1 MRPIDIPPAEHFT
14 HGTRSRYVCGCRCAP
29 CTGANRARYHQRQ
42 AEISAAAGDVVPSG
56 PPGARTIMRAGVA
69 YQVTTCPGANG
80 RDCVAGGA
88 WLRNGGPVCARC
100 LERATVW
107 DGLVDAEPARVHLM
121 KLRRAGIGWK
131 SVAAASDVGHS
142 VLSRILAKRQTRILA
157 STERRILA
165 VDAGA
170 RADHAVLSASSAAK
184 VARQVDELRGLG
196 FTRTEIARLL
206 GSHSL
211 SLQIGRTG
219 RVLAVTAA
227 AVARLLRRAQA
238 GDVKPSGPL
247 EDGASTTALL
257 EDLKLRGLTA
267 RDLSRLLGFTVNFS
281 QRPAKV
287 FRENAERVR
296 SFAAQLERR
305 RVEGE
310 GLPEGWQTEGRELE
324 QAFGLDGEGRPDG
337 WQWERR
343 TSKKKA
349 KAEEQELRALA
360 REVA

>member
-1 MRPIDIPPAEHFT
+1 MRPTDLAPAEHFP
-14 HGTRSRYVCGCRCAP
+14 HGTRARYVCGCRCDE
-29 CTGANRARYHQRQ
+29 CRGANNRRYRERMAAMQ
-42 AEISAAAGDVVPSG
+42 AAAATVTPSG
-56 PPGARTIMRAGVA
+56 PPGGGTIIRGGVA
-69 YQVTTCPGANG
+69 HRVKTCPGANG
-80 RDCVAGGA
+80 RTCVAGGA
-88 WLRNGGPVCARC
+88 WLRKSTPVCSVC

-107 DGLVDAEPARVHLM
+107 DGLVDAEPARDHLM
-121 KLRRAGIGWK
+121 KLRRAGIGYK
-131 SVAAASDVGHS
+131 SVAAASDVGHG
-142 VLSRILAKRQTRILA
+142 VLNGILARTQTRIRA
-157 STERRILA
+157 TTERRILA

-170 RADHAVLSASSAAK
+170 RADHAVLPPASAAK

-196 FTRTEIARLL
+196 FTRAEIASFL
-206 GSHSL
+206 GSNSQA
-211 SLQIGRTG
+211 LQIGRTG

-227 AVARLLRRAQA
+227 AVARLLRRARSGEIKPA
-238 GDVKPSGPL
+238 GPF
-247 EDGASTTALL
+247 EDGAATTALL
-257 EDLKLRGLTA
+257 EDLKRRGLTA
-267 RDLSRLLGFTVNFS
+267 RHLSRLLGFTVNFS

-296 SFAAQLERR
+296 AFAAEIEHRR
-305 RVEGE
+305 LEGE
-310 GLPEGWQTEGRELE
+310 GLPEGWQTEGHKLE